1 MQVKLNAFR
10 GDDRPGDIVD
20 IPDSEAAELITHG
33 AAFPVD
39 DVDAGG
45 SDTAGEDDA
54 QGDDAQTVS
63 GQASLAATSE
73 TGTETE
79 TAP

>member
-39 DVDAGG
+39 DAAGA
-45 SDTAGEDDA
+45 DTAGEDDA
-54 QGDDAQTVS
+54 QGDDAKTVS
-63 GQASLAATSE
+63 GEASLAATSE

-79 TAP
+79 TDAP